1 MKATKA
7 IDNPGVNEISPKE
20 LFKRLRDQEEHLPED
35 GFKWLQTQF
44 ANERFFSY
52 PLFDPPQYISD
63 ELRESLPD
71 SGVKY
76 NLLLILLRNC
86 RTSEKLLLILAT
98 WLRMEGICQ
107 PEDLLGADFSRYR
120 WKALRGSGGRLSLT
134 DLRQAFIVDIWK
146 PYFQQLLHARRNRLD
161 LLRLGFDESAI
172 QSAFGKRSARA
183 AACDYVC
190 FRLGV
195 DAFALENAYS
205 RVFNKLNKRSS
216 GPSTQDRQPGSQI

>member
-1 MKATKA
+1 MKGTKA
-7 IDNPGVNEISPKE
+7 IDNPGVDKIPPKE
-20 LFKRLRDQEEHLPED
+20 LFKRLRDQEEHLSED
-35 GFKWLQTQF
+35 GFELLQTQF

-63 ELRESLPD
+63 ELRESLSD

-98 WLRMEGICQ
+98 WLRLEGICQ
-107 PEDLLGADFSRYR
+107 PEDLLGGDFSRYR
-120 WKALRGSGGRLSLT
+120 WKALRGSGERLSLT
-134 DLRQAFIVDIWK
+134 DLRQAFIVDIWE
-146 PYFQQLLHARRNRLD
+146 PYFRQLLDARRNRLD
-161 LLRLGFDESAI
+161 LRRLGFDESAI

-190 FRLGV
+190 PRLGV
-195 DAFALENAYS
+195 DAPALANAYS
-205 RVFNKLNKRSS
+205 RVFSRVKKRSS
-216 GPSTQDRQPGSQI
+216 GPPTQGRRPVSQI